1 MASKSNTTRKTSKQV
16 ANTRGAKIAA
26 SWSNAKVRKA
36 RTTRVGCK
44 VGKHTYPSV
53 AAALTDLGY
62 PLWRS
67 IPLRMALKSEG
78 TVKFDGHTFKLVA

>member
-1 MASKSNTTRKTSKQV
+1 MATTRKTSKQV

-53 AAALTDLGY
+53 AAALTELGY

-67 IPLRMALKSEG
+67 IPIRMALKAEG
-78 TVKFDGHTFKLVA
+78 TVKFEGHTFKLVA